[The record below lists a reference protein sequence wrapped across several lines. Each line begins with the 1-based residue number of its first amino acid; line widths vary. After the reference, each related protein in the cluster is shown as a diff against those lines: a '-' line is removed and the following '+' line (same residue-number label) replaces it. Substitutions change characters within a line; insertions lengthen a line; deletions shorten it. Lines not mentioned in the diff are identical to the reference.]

1 VDGFSGPWESRTPDY
16 SDTSFMIAIS
26 VLKDVH
32 QRYRDKGIAKTIK
45 CFFVE
50 KNRTHPGKAA
60 LCAGEV

>member
-1 VDGFSGPWESRTPDY
+1 
-16 SDTSFMIAIS
+16 MIAIS